1 MEILLV
7 DDERLA
13 RACTQSMLEE
23 ILSGVEVR
31 FHHASTAAQALEW
44 LEDRG
49 APDLAIVDYK
59 MPKCSGLE
67 LVERAGPC
75 CPGTVWVLLSGY
87 DLADERSRIEA
98 ASKPRASALRF
109 PSRQVWRN
117 FPPSC
122 HISGEMEAR
131 CHDGTD
137 CG

>member
-98 ASKPRASALRF
+98 AGVRFTLSKLAGVEEFSAVV
-109 PSRQVWRN
+109 S
-117 FPPSC
+117 
-122 HISGEMEAR
+122 HIWGNGGAMP
-131 CHDGTD
+131 
-137 CG
+137 

>member
-7 DDERLA
+7 GGERLA
-13 RACTQSMLEE
+13 RGCAQRGLVE
-23 ILSGVEVR
+23 ILSGVGVR

-87 DLADERSRIEA
+87 DLADERA

>member
-13 RACTQSMLEE
+13 CACTQSMLEE

-98 ASKPRASALRF
+98 AGVRFTLSKPAGVEEFSAVV
-109 PSRQVWRN
+109 S
-117 FPPSC
+117 
-122 HISGEMEAR
+122 HIWGNGGAMP
-131 CHDGTD
+131 
-137 CG
+137 